1 MRNTDMNKKNVI
13 IISSVCAV
21 IVIVFGI
28 TIAVI
33 INKNRSTVN
42 AATLP
47 ETTEEIAEAEPEP
60 VPTVEPEPEPTIEPT
75 PETENLEAKNT
86 EEFVIESISET
97 LMYAIATVNVRTSPS
112 VDNARV
118 GKLDIGDAVTFTK
131 KATYTSTNEIW
142 MGYYDSIHNR
152 DLWVNSLYLSSEAP
166 IILEE
171 NTQVNNTTVASE
183 EIPVMVVNDDAKE
196 KMEADGWE
204 FYPEGQTIQQEHKTK
219 AEADAEMAELL
230 RQAREAGIKSF
241 EERGLHWE

>member
-1 MRNTDMNKKNVI
+1 MNKKNVI
-13 IISSVCAV
+13 IISSVCSV
-21 IVIVFGI
+21 IAIVFLV

-142 MGYYDSIHNR
+142 MGYHDSIHNR

-166 IILEE
+166 IIIEE

-183 EIPVMVVNDDAKE
+183 ETPVNDETVALQPAVNKITLGGGNISG
-196 KMEADGWE
+196 AE
-204 FYPEGQTIQQEHKTK
+204 FFKGKNQDFVPGPKTS
-219 AEADAEMAELL
+219 EEITD
-230 RQAREAGIKSF
+230 QAIANGAIPSSQVHF
-241 EERGLHWE
+241 E